1 MLDVIA
7 AYGPTKGFDA
17 VIRVILAHRFRRR
30 NVSVGSNV
38 SFCEQIPA
46 LMTLNELRYI
56 VAVARE
62 RHFGHAAEACFISQP
77 TLSVAVKKLEEE
89 LGVSLFE
96 RRKGEVSVTPVGQR
110 IVEQAQRVL
119 EEAGNIRQIA
129 RQGQDQLD
137 GALRLGA
144 IYTIGPYLLPHL
156 IPRLAARAPK
166 MPLVIEENYT
176 ASLAEKL
183 KRGELDVILI
193 SLPFVEPGVSTLPL
207 YREPFVLLLPS
218 SHPLNQKPE
227 FAVADL
233 KHEDVLLLGAGHCFR
248 DQVLEVCPDCMHRS
262 TSDGSPV
269 HTLEG
274 GSLETIRYMVA
285 SGLGVTIL
293 PCSAAGA
300 DRFSERLLSIRRFDH
315 DAPSRV
321 VALAWRKSFPRPQAI
336 KVLHDAVVGCEMSCV
351 EPVH

>member
-1 MLDVIA
+1 
-7 AYGPTKGFDA
+7 
-17 VIRVILAHRFRRR
+17 
-30 NVSVGSNV
+30 
-38 SFCEQIPA
+38 
-46 LMTLNELRYI
+46 MTLNELKYI

-96 RRKGEVSVTPVGQR
+96 RRKGEVTVTAIGEQ
-110 IVEQAQRVL
+110 IVAQAQRVL

-137 GALRLGA
+137 GPLRLGA
-144 IYTIGPYLLPHL
+144 IYTIGPYLLPYL
-156 IPRLAARAPK
+156 IPALADRAPK
-166 MPLVIEENYT
+166 MPLMIEENYT

-183 KRGELDVILI
+183 KRGDLDVILI
-193 SLPFVEPGVSTLPL
+193 SLPFDEPGILTLPL

-218 SHPLNQKPE
+218 SHPLNEK
-227 FAVADL
+227 ADFDISDL
-233 KHEDVLLLGAGHCFR
+233 RKEDVLLLGAGHCFR
-248 DQVLEVCPDCMHRS
+248 DQVLQVCPDCMHRS
-262 TSDGSPV
+262 TQEGSPAQ
-269 HTLEG
+269 TLEG

-300 DRFSERLLSIRRFDH
+300 ERFSERLLTIRRFNH
-315 DAPSRV
+315 ESPSRV
-321 VALAWRKSFPRPQAI
+321 VALAWRKSFPRPEAI
-336 KVLHDAVVGCEMSCV
+336 TALRDAVLGCDMSCV
-351 EPVH
+351 EPIH

>member
-1 MLDVIA
+1 
-7 AYGPTKGFDA
+7 
-17 VIRVILAHRFRRR
+17 
-30 NVSVGSNV
+30 
-38 SFCEQIPA
+38 
-46 LMTLNELRYI
+46 MTLNELRYI

-96 RRKGEVSVTPVGQR
+96 RRKGEVTVTPIGEQ
-110 IVEQAQRVL
+110 IVAQAQRVL
-119 EEAGNIRQIA
+119 EEASGIRQIA

-137 GALRLGA
+137 GPLRLGA

-156 IPRLAARAPK
+156 IPVIAERAPK

-176 ASLAEKL
+176 ASLSDKL
-183 KRGELDVILI
+183 KRGELDVIVI
-193 SLPFVEPGVSTLPL
+193 SLPFEEPGVLTLPL

-218 SHPLNQKPE
+218 SHPLNQKPDFE
-227 FAVADL
+227 IRDL
-233 KHEDVLLLGAGHCFR
+233 GKEDVLLLGAGHCFR
-248 DQVLEVCPDCMHRS
+248 DQVIKVCPQCIRRS
-262 TSDGSPV
+262 SSEGGAAQ
-269 HTLEG
+269 TLEG

-300 DRFSERLLSIRRFDH
+300 ERFSERLLTIRRFGA

-321 VALAWRKSFPRPQAI
+321 VALAWRKSFPRPRAI
-336 KVLHDAVVGCEMSCV
+336 EVLRDAVLSCDMSCV
-351 EPVH
+351 EPLKEGETALS